1 MKLFIPSD
9 NFYAI
14 IKPMSGKI
22 MIVGTG
28 NVGSSIAYALLNQR
42 TAVKELILTDIDR
55 EDAKG
60 EVMDLSDALAV
71 APSYLKL
78 KAGDYSDAKDVDI
91 CIITAGANQKPGE
104 TRTDL
109 AKKNSKIIKE
119 IVEAVMA
126 SGFDGIFLVVSNPV
140 DTLAYLTYQYS
151 GLPPE
156 RIIGSGTVLDSAR
169 LRYDLAKKLGVHP
182 KSVHAYQV
190 GEHGD
195 SEFALWSL
203 ATIGGEKIERLVSKT
218 DRTQIELD
226 TRNRAYEIIR
236 KKGATYYGIGS
247 CVTQIV
253 NCILNDEKRVLSVS
267 NYDDNNEVYSGFPA
281 VVGRDG
287 VERRLELPIDE
298 KEAIKLQRSAN
309 AIKATIQEVA

>member
-1 MKLFIPSD
+1 
-9 NFYAI
+9 
-14 IKPMSGKI
+14 

-42 TAVKELILTDIDR
+42 TAVKELVLTDINS

-78 KAGDYSDAKDVDI
+78 KAGDYNNAKDADI
-91 CIITAGANQKPGE
+91 CIITAGANQKSGE

-109 AKKNSKIIKE
+109 VKKNAKITKE
-119 IVEAVMA
+119 IVEAVMN

-140 DTLAYLTYQYS
+140 DTLTFLTYKYS
-151 GLPPE
+151 GLAPE
-156 RIIGSGTVLDSAR
+156 RVIGSGTVLDSAR
-169 LRYDLAKKLGVHP
+169 LRYDLARKLDVHP

-203 ATIGGEKIERLVSKT
+203 ATVGGEKIERLVSKT

-236 KKGATYYGIGS
+236 KKGATYYGIGA

-267 NYDDNNEVYSGFPA
+267 NYDDNNEIYDGFPA
-281 VVGRDG
+281 VVGRNG
-287 VERRLELPIDE
+287 VERRLELPLDE

-309 AIKATIQEVA
+309 AIKAVIQKAL

>member
-1 MKLFIPSD
+1 
-9 NFYAI
+9 
-14 IKPMSGKI
+14 MSGKI

-42 TAVKELILTDIDR
+42 TAVKEIILVDIDN

-78 KAGDYSDAKDVDI
+78 KAGGYPDARDADV

-109 AKKNSKIIKE
+109 VKKNAKIIKE
-119 IVEAVMA
+119 IVESVMN
-126 SGFDGIFLVVSNPV
+126 SGFNGIFLMVSNPV
-140 DTLAYLTYQYS
+140 DTLSFLTYKYS
-151 GLPPE
+151 GLPSE
-156 RIIGSGTVLDSAR
+156 KVIGSGTVLDSAR
-169 LRYDLAKKLGVHP
+169 LRYDLAKKLDVHP
-182 KSVHAYQV
+182 KSVHACQV

-203 ATIGGEKIERLVSKT
+203 ATIGGEKIEKLVSKA

-236 KKGATYYGIGS
+236 KKGATYYGIGA

-253 NCILNDEKRVLSVS
+253 NCILNDERRVLSVS
-267 NYDDNNEVYSGFPA
+267 NYDDNNGIYDGFPA

-287 VERRLELPIDE
+287 IVRRLELPLSE
-298 KEAIKLQRSAN
+298 QEGIKLQRSAN
-309 AIKATIQEVA
+309 AIKATIKEVE

>member
-1 MKLFIPSD
+1 
-9 NFYAI
+9 
-14 IKPMSGKI
+14 

-42 TAVKELILTDIDR
+42 TAVKEITLVDIDN

-78 KAGDYSDAKDVDI
+78 KAGDYHDAKDADI

-109 AKKNSKIIKE
+109 VKKNAKIIKG
-119 IVEAVMA
+119 IVGSVMD
-126 SGFDGIFLVVSNPV
+126 SGFDGIFLMVSNPV
-140 DTLAYLTYQYS
+140 DTLSLLAYKYS
-151 GLPPE
+151 GLPAE
-156 RIIGSGTVLDSAR
+156 KVIGSGTVLDSAR
-169 LRYDLAKKLGVHP
+169 LRYDLAKKLDVHP

-203 ATIGGEKIERLVSKT
+203 ATIGGEKIEKLVSKT

-226 TRNRAYEIIR
+226 TRNRAYEIVK
-236 KKGATYYGIGS
+236 KKGATYYGIGA

-253 NCILNDEKRVLSVS
+253 NCILNDERRVLSVS
-267 NYDDNNEVYSGFPA
+267 NYDDNNGIYDGFPA
-281 VVGRDG
+281 VVGRSG
-287 VERRLELPIDE
+287 VVRRLELPLSE
-298 KEAIKLQRSAN
+298 QEGIKLQRSAN
-309 AIKATIQEVA
+309 AIKKTIEEVE

>member
-1 MKLFIPSD
+1 
-9 NFYAI
+9 
-14 IKPMSGKI
+14 

-42 TAVKELILTDIDR
+42 TAVKEIILVDIDN
-55 EDAKG
+55 EDVKG

-78 KAGDYSDAKDVDI
+78 KAGGYPDAGDADV

-109 AKKNSKIIKE
+109 VKKNAKIIKE
-119 IVEAVMA
+119 IVESVMN
-126 SGFDGIFLVVSNPV
+126 SGFNGIFLMVSNPV
-140 DTLAYLTYQYS
+140 DTLSFLTYKYS
-151 GLPPE
+151 GLPSE
-156 RIIGSGTVLDSAR
+156 KVIGSGTVLDSAR
-169 LRYDLAKKLGVHP
+169 LRYDLAKKLDVHP

-203 ATIGGEKIERLVSKT
+203 ATIGGEKIEKLVSKA

-236 KKGATYYGIGS
+236 KKGATYYGIGA

-253 NCILNDEKRVLSVS
+253 NCILNDERRVLSVS
-267 NYDDNNEVYSGFPA
+267 NYDDNNGIYDGFPA

-287 VERRLELPIDE
+287 IVRRLELPLSE
-298 KEAIKLQRSAN
+298 QEGIKLQRSAN
-309 AIKATIQEVA
+309 AIKATIKEVE

>member
-1 MKLFIPSD
+1 
-9 NFYAI
+9 
-14 IKPMSGKI
+14 MSGKI

-42 TAVKELILTDIDR
+42 TAVKEIILVDIDN

-78 KAGDYSDAKDVDI
+78 KAGGYPDARDADV

-109 AKKNSKIIKE
+109 VKKNAKIIKE
-119 IVEAVMA
+119 IVESVMN
-126 SGFDGIFLVVSNPV
+126 SGFNGIFLMVSNPI
-140 DTLAYLTYQYS
+140 DTLSFLTYKYS
-151 GLPPE
+151 GLPSE
-156 RIIGSGTVLDSAR
+156 KVIGSGTVLDSAR
-169 LRYDLAKKLGVHP
+169 LRYDLAKKLDVHP

-203 ATIGGEKIERLVSKT
+203 ATIGGEKIEKLVSKA

-236 KKGATYYGIGS
+236 KKGATYYGIGA

-253 NCILNDEKRVLSVS
+253 NCILNDERRVLSVS
-267 NYDDNNEVYSGFPA
+267 NYDDNNGIYDGFPA

-287 VERRLELPIDE
+287 IVRRLELPLSE
-298 KEAIKLQRSAN
+298 QEGIKLQRSAN
-309 AIKATIQEVA
+309 AIKATIKEVE

>member
-1 MKLFIPSD
+1 
-9 NFYAI
+9 
-14 IKPMSGKI
+14 

-42 TAVKELILTDIDR
+42 TAVKEIILVDIDN

-78 KAGDYSDAKDVDI
+78 KAGGYPDARDADV

-109 AKKNSKIIKE
+109 VKKNAKIIKE
-119 IVEAVMA
+119 IVESVMD
-126 SGFDGIFLVVSNPV
+126 SGFNGIFLMVSNPI
-140 DTLAYLTYQYS
+140 DTLSFLTYKYS
-151 GLPPE
+151 GLPSE
-156 RIIGSGTVLDSAR
+156 KVIGSGTVLDSAR
-169 LRYDLAKKLGVHP
+169 LRYDLAKKLDVHP

-203 ATIGGEKIERLVSKT
+203 ATIGGEKIEKLVSKA

-236 KKGATYYGIGS
+236 KKGATYYGIGA

-253 NCILNDEKRVLSVS
+253 NCILNDERRVLSVS
-267 NYDDNNEVYSGFPA
+267 NYDDNNGIYDGFPA

-287 VERRLELPIDE
+287 IVRRLELPLSE
-298 KEAIKLQRSAN
+298 QEGIKLQRSAN
-309 AIKATIQEVA
+309 AIKATIKEVE

>member
-1 MKLFIPSD
+1 
-9 NFYAI
+9 
-14 IKPMSGKI
+14 MSGKI

-42 TAVKELILTDIDR
+42 TAVKEIILVDIDN

-78 KAGDYSDAKDVDI
+78 KAGGYPDARDADI

-109 AKKNSKIIKE
+109 VKKNAKIIKE
-119 IVEAVMA
+119 IVESVMN
-126 SGFDGIFLVVSNPV
+126 SGFNGIFLMVSNPV
-140 DTLAYLTYQYS
+140 DTLSFLTYKYS
-151 GLPPE
+151 GLPSE
-156 RIIGSGTVLDSAR
+156 KVIGSGTVLDSAR
-169 LRYDLAKKLGVHP
+169 LRYDLAKKLDVHP

-203 ATIGGEKIERLVSKT
+203 ATIGGEKIEKLVSKA

-236 KKGATYYGIGS
+236 KKGATYYGIGA

-253 NCILNDEKRVLSVS
+253 NCILNDERRVLSVS
-267 NYDDNNEVYSGFPA
+267 NYDDNNGIYDGFPA

-287 VERRLELPIDE
+287 IVRRLELPLSE
-298 KEAIKLQRSAN
+298 QEGIKLQRSAN
-309 AIKATIQEVA
+309 AIKATIKEVE

>member
-1 MKLFIPSD
+1 
-9 NFYAI
+9 
-14 IKPMSGKI
+14 

-42 TAVKELILTDIDR
+42 TAVKELVLTDINS

-78 KAGDYSDAKDVDI
+78 KAGDYNDAKDADI
-91 CIITAGANQKPGE
+91 CIITAGANQKSGE

-109 AKKNSKIIKE
+109 VKKNAKITKE
-119 IVEAVMA
+119 IVEAVMN

-140 DTLAYLTYQYS
+140 DTLTFLTYKYS
-151 GLPPE
+151 GLAPE
-156 RIIGSGTVLDSAR
+156 RVIGSGTVLDSAR
-169 LRYDLAKKLGVHP
+169 LRYDLARKLDVHP

-203 ATIGGEKIERLVSKT
+203 ATVGGEKIERLVSKT

-236 KKGATYYGIGS
+236 KKGATYYGIGA

-267 NYDDNNEVYSGFPA
+267 NYDDNNEIYDGFPA
-281 VVGRDG
+281 VVGRNG
-287 VERRLELPIDE
+287 VERRLELPLDE

-309 AIKATIQEVA
+309 AIKAVIQKAL

>member
-1 MKLFIPSD
+1 
-9 NFYAI
+9 
-14 IKPMSGKI
+14 

-42 TAVKELILTDIDR
+42 TAVKEIILADIDN

-78 KAGDYSDAKDVDI
+78 KAGGYNEAGDADI

-109 AKKNSKIIKE
+109 VKKNTE
-119 IVEAVMA
+119 ILKGIVKPIMA
-126 SGFDGIFLVVSNPV
+126 AGFDGIFLIVSNPV
-140 DTLAYLTYQYS
+140 DTLSFLTYKYS
-151 GLPPE
+151 GLPAE
-156 RIIGSGTVLDSAR
+156 RVIGSGTVLDSAR
-169 LRYDLAKKLGVHP
+169 LRYDLAQKLGVHP

-203 ATIGGEKIERLVSKT
+203 ATVGGEKIEKLVSKT

-226 TRNRAYEIIR
+226 TRNRAYEIIK
-236 KKGATYYGIGS
+236 KKGATYYGIGA

-253 NCILNDEKRVLSVS
+253 NCILNDERRVLSVS
-267 NYDDNNEVYSGFPA
+267 NYDDNNNIYDGFPA
-281 VVGRDG
+281 VVGKSG
-287 VERRLELPIDE
+287 IVRRLELPLNE
-298 KEAIKLQRSAN
+298 KEGVKLQRSAN
-309 AIKATIQEVA
+309 AIRKTIQEIE

>member
-1 MKLFIPSD
+1 
-9 NFYAI
+9 
-14 IKPMSGKI
+14 MSGKI

-42 TAVKELILTDIDR
+42 TAVKEIILVDIDN

-78 KAGDYSDAKDVDI
+78 KAGGYPDARDADV

-109 AKKNSKIIKE
+109 VKKNAKIIKE
-119 IVEAVMA
+119 IVESVMN
-126 SGFDGIFLVVSNPV
+126 SGFNGIFLMVSNPV
-140 DTLAYLTYQYS
+140 DTLSFLTYKYS
-151 GLPPE
+151 GLPSE
-156 RIIGSGTVLDSAR
+156 KVIGSGTVLDSAR
-169 LRYDLAKKLGVHP
+169 LRYDLAKKLDVHP

-195 SEFALWSL
+195 SEFTLWSL
-203 ATIGGEKIERLVSKT
+203 ATIGGENIEKLVSKA

-236 KKGATYYGIGS
+236 KKGATYYGIGA

-253 NCILNDEKRVLSVS
+253 NCILNDERRVLSVS
-267 NYDDNNEVYSGFPA
+267 NYDDNNGIYDGFPA

-287 VERRLELPIDE
+287 IVRRLELPLSE
-298 KEAIKLQRSAN
+298 QEGIKLQRSAN
-309 AIKATIQEVA
+309 AIKATIKEVE

>member
-1 MKLFIPSD
+1 
-9 NFYAI
+9 
-14 IKPMSGKI
+14 

-42 TAVKELILTDIDR
+42 TAVKEIILVDINN

-78 KAGDYSDAKDVDI
+78 KAGGYDEAKDVDI

-109 AKKNSKIIKE
+109 VKKNAE
-119 IVEAVMA
+119 ILKGIVKPIMTA
-126 SGFDGIFLVVSNPV
+126 GFDGIFLIVSNPV
-140 DTLAYLTYQYS
+140 DTLSFLTHKYS
-151 GLPPE
+151 GLPAE
-156 RIIGSGTVLDSAR
+156 RVIGSGTVLDSAR
-169 LRYDLAKKLGVHP
+169 LRYDLAQKLGVHP

-203 ATIGGEKIERLVSKT
+203 ATVGGEKIEKLVSKT

-226 TRNRAYEIIR
+226 TRNRAYEIIK
-236 KKGATYYGIGS
+236 KKGATYYGIGA

-253 NCILNDEKRVLSVS
+253 NCILNDERRVLSVS
-267 NYDDNNEVYSGFPA
+267 NYDDNNNVYDGFPA
-281 VVGRDG
+281 VVGKTG
-287 VERRLELPIDE
+287 IVRRLELPLNE
-298 KEAIKLQRSAN
+298 KEGIKLQRSAN
-309 AIKATIQEVA
+309 AIQKTIQEVE

>member
-1 MKLFIPSD
+1 
-9 NFYAI
+9 
-14 IKPMSGKI
+14 

-42 TAVKELILTDIDR
+42 TAVKEIILVDIDN

-78 KAGDYSDAKDVDI
+78 KAGGYPDAGDADV

-109 AKKNSKIIKE
+109 VKKNAKIIKE
-119 IVEAVMA
+119 IVESVMD
-126 SGFDGIFLVVSNPV
+126 SGFNGIFLMVSNPV
-140 DTLAYLTYQYS
+140 DTLSFLTYKYS
-151 GLPPE
+151 GLPSE
-156 RIIGSGTVLDSAR
+156 KVIGSGTVLDSAR
-169 LRYDLAKKLGVHP
+169 LRYDLAKKLDVHP

-203 ATIGGEKIERLVSKT
+203 ATIGGEKIEKLVSKA

-236 KKGATYYGIGS
+236 KKGATYYGIGA

-253 NCILNDEKRVLSVS
+253 NCILNDERRVLSVS
-267 NYDDNNEVYSGFPA
+267 NYDDNNGIYDGFPA

-287 VERRLELPIDE
+287 IVRRLELPLSE
-298 KEAIKLQRSAN
+298 QEGIKLQRSAN
-309 AIKATIQEVA
+309 AIKATIKEVE

>member
-1 MKLFIPSD
+1 M
-9 NFYAI
+9 N
-14 IKPMSGKI
+14 GKI

-42 TAVKELILTDIDR
+42 TAVKEIILVDIND

-78 KAGDYSDAKDVDI
+78 RAGDYSDATDVEI

-109 AKKNSKIIKE
+109 VKKNAKILKG
-119 IVEAVMA
+119 IVEPVMA
-126 SGFDGIFLVVSNPV
+126 AGFNGIFLIVSNPV
-140 DTLAYLTYQYS
+140 DTLSFLTYKYS
-151 GLPPE
+151 GLPAE
-156 RIIGSGTVLDSAR
+156 QIIGSGTVLDSAR
-169 LRYDLAKKLGVHP
+169 LRYDLARKLGVHP

-203 ATIGGEKIERLVSKT
+203 ATVGGEKIERLVSKAN
-218 DRTQIELD
+218 RTQIELD
-226 TRNRAYEIIR
+226 TRNRAYEIIK
-236 KKGATYYGIGS
+236 KKGATYYGIGA

-253 NCILNDEKRVLSVS
+253 NCILNDERRVLSVS
-267 NYDDNNEVYSGFPA
+267 NYDDNNGIYNGFPA
-281 VVGRDG
+281 VVGKNG
-287 VERRLELPIDE
+287 IVRRLELPLSE
-298 KEAIKLQRSAN
+298 REGIKLQQSAN
-309 AIKATIQEVA
+309 AIEATIQKVI

>member
-1 MKLFIPSD
+1 
-9 NFYAI
+9 
-14 IKPMSGKI
+14 

-42 TAVKELILTDIDR
+42 TAVKEIILVDIDN

-78 KAGDYSDAKDVDI
+78 KAGGYPDARGADV

-109 AKKNSKIIKE
+109 VKKNAKIIKE
-119 IVEAVMA
+119 IVESVMN
-126 SGFDGIFLVVSNPV
+126 SGFNGIFLMVSNPV
-140 DTLAYLTYQYS
+140 DTLSFLTYKYS
-151 GLPPE
+151 GLPSE
-156 RIIGSGTVLDSAR
+156 KVIGSGTVLDSAR
-169 LRYDLAKKLGVHP
+169 LRYDLAKKLDVHP

-203 ATIGGEKIERLVSKT
+203 ATIGGEKIEKLVSKA

-236 KKGATYYGIGS
+236 KKGATYYGIGA

-253 NCILNDEKRVLSVS
+253 NCILNDERRVLSVS
-267 NYDDNNEVYSGFPA
+267 NYDDNNGIYDGFPA

-287 VERRLELPIDE
+287 IVRRLELPLSE
-298 KEAIKLQRSAN
+298 QEGIKLQRSAN
-309 AIKATIQEVA
+309 AIKATIKEVE

>member
-1 MKLFIPSD
+1 
-9 NFYAI
+9 
-14 IKPMSGKI
+14 

-42 TAVKELILTDIDR
+42 TAVKELVLTDINS

-78 KAGDYSDAKDVDI
+78 KAGDYNDAKDADI
-91 CIITAGANQKPGE
+91 CIITAGANQKSGE

-109 AKKNSKIIKE
+109 VKKNAKITKE
-119 IVEAVMA
+119 IVEAVMN

-140 DTLAYLTYQYS
+140 DTLTFLTYKYS
-151 GLPPE
+151 GLAPE
-156 RIIGSGTVLDSAR
+156 RVIGSGTVLDSAR
-169 LRYDLAKKLGVHP
+169 LRYDLARKLDVHP

-203 ATIGGEKIERLVSKT
+203 ATVGGEKIERLVSKT

-236 KKGATYYGIGS
+236 KKGATYYGIGA

-267 NYDDNNEVYSGFPA
+267 NYDDNNEIYDGFPA
-281 VVGRDG
+281 VVGRNG
-287 VERRLELPIDE
+287 IERRLELPLDE

-309 AIKATIQEVA
+309 AIKAVIQKAL

>member
-1 MKLFIPSD
+1 
-9 NFYAI
+9 
-14 IKPMSGKI
+14 

-42 TAVKELILTDIDR
+42 TAVKEIILADIDN

-78 KAGDYSDAKDVDI
+78 KAGDYDEAKDVDI

-109 AKKNSKIIKE
+109 VKKNAE
-119 IVEAVMA
+119 ILKSIVKPIMA
-126 SGFDGIFLVVSNPV
+126 TGFDGIFLIVSNPV
-140 DTLAYLTYQYS
+140 DTLSFLTYKYS
-151 GLPPE
+151 GLPAE
-156 RIIGSGTVLDSAR
+156 RVIGSGTVLDSAR
-169 LRYDLAKKLGVHP
+169 LRYDLAQKLGVHP

-203 ATIGGEKIERLVSKT
+203 ATVGGEKIEKLISKT

-226 TRNRAYEIIR
+226 TRNRAYEIIK
-236 KKGATYYGIGS
+236 KKGATYYGIGA

-253 NCILNDEKRVLSVS
+253 NCILNDERRVLSVS
-267 NYDDNNEVYSGFPA
+267 NYDDNNNIYDGFPA
-281 VVGRDG
+281 VVGKSG
-287 VERRLELPIDE
+287 IVRRLELPLSE
-298 KEAIKLQRSAN
+298 KEGVKLQRSAN
-309 AIKATIQEVA
+309 AIQKTIQEVE